1 MQVGIH
7 KADCGIL
14 YSEKCR
20 HLAGI
25 IKPRQAYYGIESFSP
40 RYKAKLEEIL

>member
-7 KADCGIL
+7 KAYCGIL

-25 IKPRQAYYGIESFSP
+25 IKPRQAYHGIESFSP